1 MDSKKIEIEELKID
15 ERKTSSWGSAEPQED
30 DSTRCWGPCPP
41 PAEPPEDQEEV
52 LEIT

>member
-1 MDSKKIEIEELKID
+1 MDSKIEIEELID
-15 ERKTSSWGSAEPQED
+15 ERKTSSWGSEPQED

-41 PAEPPEDQEEV
+41 PAESPEDQELEV